1 VRWTMLLIL
10 FVVRLAMGFQFQSVA
25 STSTQL
31 IDTFGL
37 SYAEIGT
44 LIGFFL
50 LPGVFIAIPSGALT
64 RSIADKNLLMLG
76 AVAMA
81 VGAYVMGSATNVTE
95 LYVGRLITGVGGTI
109 FNVILTK
116 MVTEWFF
123 EKEIVLALAIMLTAW
138 PGGIALGLLM
148 QDPIA
153 GAYGWNSVMHVTA
166 VAALAALLLT
176 ALFYRAPPVSVE
188 LPALFYRAPPV
199 SVELPGEPLRYVLPS
214 RQLVHTSVV
223 GLAWTLY
230 NAVLI
235 LVVSFTPGAL
245 VSAGYE
251 RGAANSVTSLFMWTA
266 MVSVP
271 LGGRILQ
278 SVRHVTPALAAL
290 LLGSSAML
298 VVITTGTLPAASIIL
313 LGIIA
318 GIPAGALMSLS
329 AEAVSRENR
338 GPGLGIFYTW
348 YYLGMTLVPVL
359 AGWLRDW
366 TGSAKAPV
374 LLSALLMASV
384 VVCVVLLRTLQAKW
398 PIDERA
404 SPVSTAQ

>member
-1 VRWTMLLIL
+1 MLFIL
-10 FVVRLAMGFQFQSVA
+10 FLVRLAMGFQFQSVA
-25 STSTQL
+25 STSAQL

-64 RSIADKNLLMLG
+64 RAFPDRNLLMLG
-76 AVAMA
+76 AVTMT
-81 VGAYVMGSATNVTE
+81 VGAYVMGSATDVTE
-95 LYVGRLITGVGGTI
+95 LFAGRLITGVGGTI

-116 MVTEWFF
+116 MVTEWFI
-123 EKEIVLALAIMLTAW
+123 EKEIMSALAIMLTAW
-138 PGGIALGLLM
+138 PIGIALGLLIH
-148 QDPIA
+148 DPVA
-153 GAYGWNSVMHVTA
+153 AAYGWNSVMYVTA

-176 ALFYRAPPVSVE
+176 ALFYRAPPAPLE
-188 LPALFYRAPPV
+188 LPDA
-199 SVELPGEPLRYVLPS
+199 PLRYGLPS
-214 RQLVHTSVV
+214 RQLVHISVV

-245 VSAGYE
+245 VSVGYE
-251 RGAANSVTSLFMWTA
+251 RGAASSATSLFMWTM
-266 MVSVP
+266 MVSIP
-271 LGGRILQ
+271 FGGRLLQ
-278 SVRHVTPALAAL
+278 SVRQVTPALAAL
-290 LLGSSAML
+290 LLASSATL
-298 VVITTGTLPAASIIL
+298 VVITTGTLPEAGLIL

-318 GIPAGALMSLS
+318 GVPAGALMSLS

-384 VVCVVLLRTLQAKW
+384 VVCVVLLRTLQTKW
-398 PIDERA
+398 PIDEQA
-404 SPVSTAQ
+404 SRVSAAK

>member
-1 VRWTMLLIL
+1 MRWTMLLIL

-50 LPGVFIAIPSGALT
+50 LPGVFIAIPSGTLT

-81 VGAYVMGSATNVTE
+81 VGANVMGSATNVTE

-176 ALFYRAPPVSVE
+176 
-188 LPALFYRAPPV
+188 ALFYRAPPV

>member
-1 VRWTMLLIL
+1 
-10 FVVRLAMGFQFQSVA
+10 
-25 STSTQL
+25 
-31 IDTFGL
+31 
-37 SYAEIGT
+37 
-44 LIGFFL
+44 
-50 LPGVFIAIPSGALT
+50 
-64 RSIADKNLLMLG
+64 
-76 AVAMA
+76 
-81 VGAYVMGSATNVTE
+81 
-95 LYVGRLITGVGGTI
+95 
-109 FNVILTK
+109 
-116 MVTEWFF
+116 
-123 EKEIVLALAIMLTAW
+123 
-138 PGGIALGLLM
+138 
-148 QDPIA
+148 
-153 GAYGWNSVMHVTA
+153 MHVTA

-176 ALFYRAPPVSVE
+176 
-188 LPALFYRAPPV
+188 ALFYRAPPV

>member
-1 VRWTMLLIL
+1 MLLIL
-10 FVVRLAMGFQFQSVA
+10 FLVRLAMGFQFQSVA
-25 STSTQL
+25 STSAQL
-31 IDTFGL
+31 IDTFGF

-64 RSIADKNLLMLG
+64 RAIADKNLLMLG
-76 AVAMA
+76 AVTMT
-81 VGAYVMGSATNVTE
+81 VGAYVMGSATDATE
-95 LYVGRLITGVGGTI
+95 LYAGRLITGVGGTI

-138 PGGIALGLLM
+138 PGGIALGLLTH
-148 QDPIA
+148 DPIA
-153 GAYGWNSVMHVTA
+153 GAYGWNSVMYVTA

-176 ALFYRAPPVSVE
+176 ALFYRAPPVSLE
-188 LPALFYRAPPV
+188 LPD
-199 SVELPGEPLRYVLPS
+199 EPMRYGLPS

-230 NAVLI
+230 NAAFI
-235 LVVSFTPGAL
+235 LVVSFTPEAL

-251 RGAANSVTSLFMWTA
+251 RGAASSVTSLFMWTA

-271 LGGRILQ
+271 LGGRLLQ
-278 SVRHVTPALAAL
+278 SVRRLTPALAAL
-290 LLGSSAML
+290 LLGSSALL
-298 VVITTGTLPAASIIL
+298 VVITTGTWPAASVIL

-374 LLSALLMASV
+374 LLAALLMASV

-398 PIDERA
+398 PIDERG
-404 SPVSTAQ
+404 SRVSSAQ

>member
-1 VRWTMLLIL
+1 MRWTMLFIL

-25 STSTQL
+25 STATQL
-31 IDTFGL
+31 IDTFDL

-64 RSIADKNLLMLG
+64 RAIADKNLLMLG

-81 VGAYVMGSATNVTE
+81 VGAYVMGSATDVTE
-95 LYVGRLITGVGGTI
+95 LYAGRLITGVGGTI

-148 QDPIA
+148 HDPIA
-153 GAYGWNSVMHVTA
+153 GAYGWNSVMYVTA

-176 ALFYRAPPVSVE
+176 ALFYRAPPVSLE
-188 LPALFYRAPPV
+188 LSEEPP
-199 SVELPGEPLRYVLPS
+199 RYALPS

-271 LGGRILQ
+271 LGGRLLQ

-290 LLGSSAML
+290 LLGSSAAL
-298 VVITTGTLPAASIIL
+298 VVISTGTLPAASVIL

-329 AEAVSRENR
+329 AEAVTRDNR
-338 GPGLGIFYTW
+338 GPGLGVFYTW
-348 YYLGMTLVPVL
+348 YYLGMTLVPAL

-398 PIDERA
+398 PIEEQATRG
-404 SPVSTAQ
+404 

>member
-1 VRWTMLLIL
+1 MRWTMLFIL
-10 FVVRLAMGFQFQSVA
+10 FLVRLAMGFQFQSVA

-31 IDTFGL
+31 IDAFGL
-37 SYAEIGT
+37 SYAQIGT

-64 RSIADKNLLMLG
+64 RAIADKNLLMLG
-76 AVAMA
+76 AVTMT
-81 VGAYVMGSATNVTE
+81 VGAYVMGSATDATE
-95 LYVGRLITGVGGTI
+95 LYAGRLITGVGGTI

-116 MVTEWFF
+116 MVTEWFI

-138 PGGIALGLLM
+138 PSGIALGLLIH
-148 QDPIA
+148 DPVA
-153 GAYGWNSVMHVTA
+153 AAYGWNSVMYVTA
-166 VAALAALLLT
+166 VTALAALLLT
-176 ALFYRAPPVSVE
+176 ALFYRAPPASLE
-188 LPALFYRAPPV
+188 LPA
-199 SVELPGEPLRYVLPS
+199 EPLRYGLPS
-214 RQLVHTSVV
+214 RQLAHTSAV
-223 GLAWTLY
+223 GVAWTLY

-235 LVVSFTPGAL
+235 LVVSFTPEAL
-245 VSAGYE
+245 VSVGYE

-271 LGGRILQ
+271 LGGRLLQ
-278 SVRHVTPALAAL
+278 SVKRVTPALAAL

-298 VVITTGTLPAASIIL
+298 LVITTGTWPAASVIL

-366 TGSAKAPV
+366 TGNAKAPM
-374 LLSALLMASV
+374 LLSALLMAGV
-384 VVCVVLLRTLQAKW
+384 LVCVLLLRALQARW
-398 PIDERA
+398 PIDERG
-404 SPVSTAQ
+404 SGVSSAQ

>member
-1 VRWTMLLIL
+1 VRWTMLFIL

-25 STSTQL
+25 STATQL

-81 VGAYVMGSATNVTE
+81 VGAYVMGSATDVTE
-95 LYVGRLITGVGGTI
+95 LYAGRLITGVGGTI

-148 QDPIA
+148 HDPIS
-153 GAYGWNSVMHVTA
+153 GAYGWNSVMYVTA

-176 ALFYRAPPVSVE
+176 ALFYRAPPVSLE
-188 LPALFYRAPPV
+188 LPEE
-199 SVELPGEPLRYVLPS
+199 SLRYALPS

-251 RGAANSVTSLFMWTA
+251 RGAAYSVTSLFMWTA

-271 LGGRILQ
+271 LGGRLLQ

-290 LLGSSAML
+290 LLGSSATL
-298 VVITTGTLPAASIIL
+298 VVITTGTSPAASVIL

-318 GIPAGALMSLS
+318 GIPAGALMALS

-374 LLSALLMASV
+374 LLAALLMASV

-398 PIDERA
+398 PIDARA
-404 SPVSTAQ
+404 SPVSTGR

>member
-1 VRWTMLLIL
+1 MLFIL
-10 FVVRLAMGFQFQSVA
+10 FLVRLAMGFQFQSVA
-25 STSTQL
+25 STSAQL

-37 SYAEIGT
+37 SYAQIGT
-44 LIGFFL
+44 LIGLFL

-64 RSIADKNLLMLG
+64 RAIADKNLLMLG
-76 AVAMA
+76 AVTMT
-81 VGAYVMGSATNVTE
+81 VGAYVMGSATDATE
-95 LYVGRLITGVGGTI
+95 LYAGRLVTGVGGTI

-116 MVTEWFF
+116 MVTEWFI
-123 EKEIVLALAIMLTAW
+123 EKEIVLALAVMLTAW
-138 PGGIALGLLM
+138 PIGIALGLLIH
-148 QDPIA
+148 DPVAI
-153 GAYGWNSVMHVTA
+153 AYGWNWVMYVA
-166 VAALAALLLT
+166 GVAALAALLLT
-176 ALFYRAPPVSVE
+176 ALFYRAPPAPLA
-188 LPALFYRAPPV
+188 LPDEPP
-199 SVELPGEPLRYVLPS
+199 RYGLPS
-214 RQLVHTSVV
+214 RQLVHVSVV

-235 LVVSFTPGAL
+235 LVVSFTPEAL
-245 VSAGYE
+245 VSVGYE
-251 RGAANSVTSLFMWTA
+251 RGAASSVTSLFMWTM
-266 MVSVP
+266 MVSIP
-271 LGGRILQ
+271 FGGRLLQ
-278 SVRHVTPALAAL
+278 SVRQVTPALAAL
-290 LLGSSAML
+290 LLASSATL
-298 VVITTGTLPAASIIL
+298 VIITTGTLPEAGLIL

-348 YYLGMTLVPVL
+348 YYLGMTLVPAL

-398 PIDERA
+398 PIEDQATRV
-404 SPVSTAQ
+404 SPAH